1 MRLSEFI
8 NENRDQIIREW
19 EGFAKTLSP
28 DGTSPTILRD
38 HVSAIIRSIVENMET
53 FQGRSEEVE
62 KSKGLGPSGPID
74 EVAAVHVNLRVE
86 TGFDLVQIIAEYR
99 ALRSSALRLW
109 ARDDPEGFTSGAPE
123 IIRFNE
129 AIDQN
134 VAKTVQYYQ
143 EREIQYRDRFLGI
156 LGHDLRN
163 PIQSILVGSVF
174 LSGQRLNKRQLGTVS
189 LIVRSARRLNSM
201 VGDILDFA
209 RGRLGSPMPLALAAV
224 NLTVSAREVIDEVK
238 PTHPGVEIAFDASG
252 DLHGNWDPE
261 RLRQMISNLLINA
274 IQHGGAKQVRVTAK
288 GDDDTVFL
296 EVHNLG
302 EPIPEEMLRVIFDPL
317 FQGND
322 LVQTRE
328 GLGLG
333 LFIVDQIVS
342 AHRGTIT
349 VSSSEE
355 EGTIFLVRLPRRL
368 PS

>member
-1 MRLSEFI
+1 
-8 NENRDQIIREW
+8 NR
-19 EGFAKTLSP
+19 F
-28 DGTSPTILRD
+28 
-38 HVSAIIRSIVENMET
+38 
-53 FQGRSEEVE
+53 F
-62 KSKGLGPSGPID
+62 
-74 EVAAVHVNLRVE
+74 
-86 TGFDLVQIIAEYR
+86 
-99 ALRSSALRLW
+99 
-109 ARDDPEGFTSGAPE
+109 
-123 IIRFNE
+123 
-129 AIDQN
+129 
-134 VAKTVQYYQ
+134 
-143 EREIQYRDRFLGI
+143 GI

-189 LIVRSARRLNSM
+189 LIVRSTRRLNSM

-209 RGRLGSPMPLALAAV
+209 RGRLGSPMPLTLAAV
-224 NLTVSAREVIDEVK
+224 NLTVSAREVIDEVES
-238 PTHPGVEIAFDASG
+238 THPGVEIAFDASG
-252 DLHGNWDPE
+252 DLHGNWDSE

-274 IQHGGAKQVRVTAK
+274 IQHGGGKQVRVTAK
-288 GDDDTVFL
+288 GDDDSVFL

-302 EPIPEEMLRVIFDPL
+302 EPIPEQMLRVIFDPL

-342 AHRGTIT
+342 AHGGTIT
-349 VSSSEE
+349 VASSQE